1 MVRPRVEIFRSAVDI
16 QDKPAMR
23 WSLCQVIGVGVR
35 SSQCILLQVQMD
47 LLAGFKAKARSGAML
62 DLTVL
67 EPY

>member
-1 MVRPRVEIFRSAVDI
+1 
-16 QDKPAMR
+16 MR